1 MSYND
6 RTSAVVLYIC
16 VLLICVMYCGVGFN
30 LLALYLYW
38 SFHHTGLLGYF
49 LTHSLTH
56 SLTHLLTHFLAHS
69 LICYE
74 KTRLDQWSSR
84 TSRKWVPSVATRSTW
99 KKWRDSRWQCCR
111 EGAARTLSHTH
122 SRTHAFNALTNAL
135 TSHALTFF
143 HSPKL
148 FLMLS
153 LTHHSC
159 TP

>member
-1 MSYND
+1 MIAD
-6 RTSAVVLYIC
+6 RLWYCIFV
-16 VLLICVMYCGVGFN
+16 YCGYALCIAESDLTYWRYIYIGRFIILDYLATF
-30 LLALYLYW
+30 LL
-38 SFHHTGLLGYF
+38 TP
-49 LTHSLTH
+49 